1 MSISGRLKNRI
12 DKIASASMAL
22 QRLIT
27 RQPRERTFRMGILLA
42 DNGERIPV
50 VIKDVN
56 DIGARVEFVSR
67 MELPSSVVIVEP
79 TLKLHCRAHVIWQSS
94 GVAGVQFDLTGA
106 I

>member
-12 DKIASASMAL
+12 DKIASAGMAL
-22 QRLIT
+22 RHLIT

-56 DIGARVEFVSR
+56 DTGARVEFVSR
-67 MELPSSVVIVEP
+67 MELPASVVLVEP
-79 TLKLHCRAHVIWQSS
+79 TLKLHRRAHVIWQS
-94 GVAGVQFDLTGA
+94 GGAAGVQFENAGVT
-106 I
+106 